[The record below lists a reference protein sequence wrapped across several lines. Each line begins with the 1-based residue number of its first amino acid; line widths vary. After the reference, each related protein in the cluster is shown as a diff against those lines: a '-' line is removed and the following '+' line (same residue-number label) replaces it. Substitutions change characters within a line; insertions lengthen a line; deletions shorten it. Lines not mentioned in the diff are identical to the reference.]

1 MDEKE
6 TKNGITAVLPAAGIS
21 APEPPS
27 APAAETPPES
37 LPESPVLPA
46 PADAPAPEETA
57 AAGDPPP
64 APPAPVGSAASPSLS
79 PAELADLR
87 ASYPDADPE
96 QDMNDPVFRG
106 LVCGEIKLTLRQV
119 YELFHRDRLTA
130 AAVGNAVS
138 DALAREIP
146 PAVETA
152 VAAAEQRLLDD
163 IRLHGARPIENGVSP
178 PCAVSSHP
186 SVDRLTRSERAQL
199 ARRAEHGERIRL

>member
-37 LPESPVLPA
+37 LPESPPEFPVLPA

-57 AAGDPPP
+57 AAVDPPP
-64 APPAPVGSAASPSLS
+64 APPAPAGSAASPSLS

-106 LVCGEIKLTLRQV
+106 LVCGEIKPTLRQV

-163 IRLHGARPIENGVSP
+163 IRLHGARPIENGASLP
-178 PCAVSSHP
+178 PRVTVTSA
-186 SVDRLTRSERAQL
+186 
-199 ARRAEHGERIRL
+199 

>member
-27 APAAETPPES
+27 APA
-37 LPESPVLPA
+37 
-46 PADAPAPEETA
+46 
-57 AAGDPPP
+57 
-64 APPAPVGSAASPSLS
+64 GSAASPSLS

-106 LVCGEIKLTLRQV
+106 LVCGEIKPTLRQV

-152 VAAAEQRLLDD
+152 VAAAEQRFSSLFGFFGFFFAMNKFGNFISKNFFSLVNCR
-163 IRLHGARPIENGVSP
+163 ILQAAKAAYFVHG
-178 PCAVSSHP
+178 
-186 SVDRLTRSERAQL
+186 
-199 ARRAEHGERIRL
+199 

>member
-1 MDEKE
+1 
-6 TKNGITAVLPAAGIS
+6 
-21 APEPPS
+21 
-27 APAAETPPES
+27 
-37 LPESPVLPA
+37 
-46 PADAPAPEETA
+46 
-57 AAGDPPP
+57 
-64 APPAPVGSAASPSLS
+64 
-79 PAELADLR
+79 
-87 ASYPDADPE
+87 
-96 QDMNDPVFRG
+96 MNDPVFRG
-106 LVCGEIKLTLRQV
+106 LLCGEIKPTLRQV

-163 IRLHGARPIENGVSP
+163 IRLHGARPIENGVST